1 MMKINYDIPKS
12 LKLCPPSYEEGVH
25 FNKRIVTNIDNI
37 ESSKRTQVRE
47 KLLVLSNIKTI
58 EAALMSNGYDYN
70 ENPIVVSKNPDY
82 KPGSKKPLERC
93 EFIVDD
99 GNHRLVCY
107 RNLGQLTVLVDVVD
121 FSTERLVITARN
133 SFNGGRAPF
142 EDNRD
147 ADYLY
152 STEEAHKKGI
162 VDGTSDEDVLAFLEE
177 SGVDSI
183 LRRKHI
189 LNLFRSK
196 VSQHGSY
203 MHPMTAVMAKNKAKE
218 LGLPYDGDSNAKN
231 VPGLGLIVGSKSW
244 RSVMFQSES
253 IMMTYP
259 DKPIDVYAFIEN
271 PNPQGLATQRKDWL
285 EEFNRHL
292 AVRYYDFFAAQLGIT
307 VREVK
312 GMIKPAP
319 WNFVGF
325 LPQNLKTEAN
335 SVVNQFGI
343 PVSPPDRKYEFHPVT
358 SQEVSV

>member
-1 MMKINYDIPKS
+1 M
-12 LKLCPPSYEEGVH
+12 V
-25 FNKRIVTNIDNI
+25 
-37 ESSKRTQVRE
+37 QVMR
-47 KLLVLSNIKTI
+47 
-58 EAALMSNGYDYN
+58 
-70 ENPIVVSKNPDY
+70 
-82 KPGSKKPLERC
+82 
-93 EFIVDD
+93 
-99 GNHRLVCY
+99 
-107 RNLGQLTVLVDVVD
+107 
-121 FSTERLVITARN
+121 
-133 SFNGGRAPF
+133 
-142 EDNRD
+142 
-147 ADYLY
+147 
-152 STEEAHKKGI
+152 
-162 VDGTSDEDVLAFLEE
+162 DVLAFLEE
-177 SGVDSI
+177 SGVNSI
-183 LRRKHI
+183 LRCKHI
-189 LNLFRSK
+189 LALFRNK
-196 VSQHGSY
+196 VSPHGSY

-325 LPQNLKTEAN
+325 LPQNLKTEG
-335 SVVNQFGI
+335 QLCGQ
-343 PVSPPDRKYEFHPVT
+343 PVWYSRIA
-358 SQEVSV
+358 S